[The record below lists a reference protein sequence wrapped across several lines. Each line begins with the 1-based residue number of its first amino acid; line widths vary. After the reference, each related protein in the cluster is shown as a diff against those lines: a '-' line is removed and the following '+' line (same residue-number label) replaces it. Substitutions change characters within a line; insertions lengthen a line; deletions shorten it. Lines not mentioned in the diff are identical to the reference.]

1 MLNVGR
7 ETAGGRRRLIAQC
20 WLGPVS
26 RLSGSAREE
35 KRQATNG
42 GRWKRI
48 QEDNA
53 RYQLIARATY
63 LPKGNLVAAASYLAD
78 SVALKR
84 KRAGVFME
92 GQTDYNSPASCKTAL
107 LVLVDNLKRNS
118 ES

>member
-7 ETAGGRRRLIAQC
+7 EKAGGRRRLIAQC

-35 KRQATNG
+35 KRQATDG

-63 LPKGNLVAAASYLAD
+63 LAD

-84 KRAGVFME
+84 KGAGVFTE

-107 LVLVDNLKRNS
+107 LVLVANLKRNS